1 MPNDSEKDN
10 VEDFIMGWH
19 RIGYIAFK
27 EADIKS
33 GS

>member
-10 VEDFIMGWH
+10 VEDFIMGWQ
-19 RIGYIAFK
+19 RTEYIAFE
-27 EADIKS
+27 EADIES